1 MQMEPVNNQV
11 TREQGIHSPRA
22 VGALSYGLACL
33 AVSAESGQSP
43 AKHSLRWPGDAAILV
58 AKRFS
63 FLTSTT
69 DGHLSE
75 QVKAQAESAL
85 RISGTV
91 GANRVMEAELLRLV
105 KRSPFEIR
113 VPKPVRQ
120 GSMALRYPFDPAMA
134 WVAACYHRSSSR
146 IAWELASSPAVRL
159 EPLVA
164 DLVPLF
170 AEDQRLP
177 RGRKI
182 RFTVEVKTAEDFE
195 AGPLQL
201 RGAVKSAF
209 EEAMRKR
216 GGEGVVDA
224 EAPELKLL
232 VRRVGREGERRTLVV
247 LDLGGGPRHLRG
259 QRVAQGPAPMRETLA
274 AQLVLLARWMP
285 HAEPLVDPTAGS
297 GTIAVEAAL
306 LARGFAVR
314 KPSDLPLLRLPAFE
328 GLPAH
333 APPLYPD
340 TRPYILASDI
350 NEECVAWMIGNLRA
364 SGLTGRDVEKSIVVR
379 SMDATK
385 LTPELFAK
393 ILPDAPRERGL
404 FAFNPPYGRRM
415 QGGEAGVQP
424 LYRALGRALKQF
436 SGWRAAVIVANEAFT
451 AAFNARP
458 SMVKPTSAAG
468 LRAEFLI
475 FDLGAR
481 NTPKRK
487 RS

>member
-1 MQMEPVNNQV
+1 V
-11 TREQGIHSPRA
+11 
-22 VGALSYGLACL
+22 
-33 AVSAESGQSP
+33 
-43 AKHSLRWPGDAAILV
+43 
-58 AKRFS
+58 
-63 FLTSTT
+63 
-69 DGHLSE
+69 SE
-75 QVKAQAESAL
+75 QRNAQSESAL

-105 KRSPFEIR
+105 KRSPFEVR
-113 VPKPVRQ
+113 VPKPARQ

-146 IAWELASSPAVRL
+146 IGWELASSPAVRL

-164 DLVPLF
+164 DLVPLL
-170 AEDQRLP
+170 AADDRLP
-177 RGRKI
+177 RGR
-182 RFTVEVKTAEDFE
+182 RVPFTVEVKTAEDFE

-201 RGAVKSAF
+201 RGAVKSSF

-216 GGEGVVDA
+216 GGEAVVDA
-224 EAPELKLL
+224 ESPELRFL
-232 VRRVGREGERRTLVV
+232 VRRVGREDERRTLLV

-274 AQLVLLARWMP
+274 AQLILLARWMP

-314 KPSDLPLLRLPAFE
+314 RPGDLPVLRLPAFE
-328 GLPAH
+328 GLPAQ

-350 NEECVAWMIGNLRA
+350 NEECVAWLIGNLRA

-385 LTPELFAK
+385 LTPALFAE
-393 ILPDAPRERGL
+393 ILPDAPRDRGL

-415 QGGEAGVQP
+415 QGGEAGVAQ
-424 LYRALGRALKQF
+424 LYRDLGRALKRF
-436 SGWRAAVIVANEAFT
+436 GGWRAAVIVANEGFT
-451 AAFNARP
+451 SAFNARP
-458 SMVKPTSAAG
+458 SLVKPTSAAG
-468 LRAEFLI
+468 LRAEFLL
-475 FDLGAR
+475 FHLGAR
-481 NTPKRK
+481 NAGRTK